1 MTQNQHKDTQ
11 NLHKYTSNLHNDTET
26 FLIDTKSSQTS
37 TKIRETT
44 TALLS
49 LLAGDERVKRMNL
62 QDGRDK
68 QHPSPGL
75 HIKHQTWLIHLQQT
89 DGQLFLQN
97 QQMSGEEEEEEA
109 TRVGQRFPELKF
121 CGLTF
126 FDDGSHRSLFHLL
139 RDVDPGGDLIIDS
152 HSQL

>member
-11 NLHKYTSNLHNDTET
+11 NLHKYTSNLHNDTES

-37 TKIRETT
+37 TKTREPT

-49 LLAGDERVKRMNL
+49 LLAGDGRVKRMNL

-68 QHPSPGL
+68 HHPSPGL
-75 HIKHQTWLIHLQQT
+75 YIKHQTWLIHLQQT

-97 QQMSGEEEEEEA
+97 QQMSGEEEEKEA
-109 TRVGQRFPELKF
+109 TRVGQQFPELNPDF
-121 CGLTF
+121 L
-126 FDDGSHRSLFHLL
+126 
-139 RDVDPGGDLIIDS
+139 
-152 HSQL
+152 